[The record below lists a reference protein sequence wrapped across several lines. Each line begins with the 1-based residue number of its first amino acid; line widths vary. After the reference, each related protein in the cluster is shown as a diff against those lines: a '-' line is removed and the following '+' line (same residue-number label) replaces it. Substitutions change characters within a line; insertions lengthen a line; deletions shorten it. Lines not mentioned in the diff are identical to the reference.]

1 MVSSEPR
8 QDPCPGRRQ
17 AHETAVGLAGPPP
30 RKEIGTR
37 ENVVGLDSGGTSGQ
51 KPACQCRK
59 LKRRGFDPWV
69 EKIPWS
75 RAWQPPP
82 VSLPG
87 EFHGQRSLVGYSPQ
101 GHKES
106 DMTECTHAHTE
117 CVPLLSGIH
126 TLTEQRRDGLL
137 SSSWG
142 AGRVLTAPKTPEQL
156 TPIPEGPKPES
167 PRQWS
172 LSGFLSLL

>member
-1 MVSSEPR
+1 M
-8 QDPCPGRRQ
+8 D
-17 AHETAVGLAGPPP
+17 
-30 RKEIGTR
+30 R
-37 ENVVGLDSGGTSGQ
+37 E
-51 KPACQCRK
+51 A
-59 LKRRGFDPWV
+59 
-69 EKIPWS
+69 
-75 RAWQPPP
+75 
-82 VSLPG
+82 
-87 EFHGQRSLVGYSPQ
+87 LVGYSPQ